1 MTISAPVMTSPL
13 IVFLLEP
20 VLELRR
26 ASDPAAGNKKGPRL
40 GPCMRHRPDRGPVSG
55 PPRQWRFRYDKDVT
69 HRGNVRTFRLARLG
83 ESRKSVG
90 SHSGGPPQRQRGSA
104 RDPAVRWARFRD
116 RRLD

>member
-26 ASDPAAGNKKGPRL
+26 ASTRTQATKKGP
-40 GPCMRHRPDRGPVSG
+40 DRDPACATARIAALASG

-69 HRGNVRTFRLARLG
+69 HRGDVSAL
-83 ESRKSVG
+83 SD
-90 SHSGGPPQRQRGSA
+90 PPRGRVA
-104 RDPAVRWARFRD
+104 
-116 RRLD
+116 